1 MIDQELIFAIGC
13 WVLYMSNIHSN
24 VMPKVARNIASVTH
38 ASLVV
43 MIYMFSISKRTT
55 EMFYISCGYY
65 LVDTVLEI
73 NQYIEHKKMSSV
85 GLIMHHIT
93 SCYVLQYLL
102 DDIVS
107 PYVFFPFF
115 IMELSNFPV
124 YLTYHI
130 KIVGYIDNY
139 ILKLSTYLEIITFV
153 VLRMVVG
160 NYNLYVAY
168 VSGVVPMDALIC
180 AGCICGISFVW
191 LCGFI
196 IQISNMDK
204 KTKMI

>member
-1 MIDQELIFAIGC
+1 MIDQELFFAIGC
-13 WVLYMSNIHSN
+13 WVLYMTNIHSN
-24 VMPKVARNIASVTH
+24 IMPKIARNIASVTH
-38 ASLVV
+38 ASFVV
-43 MIYMFSISKRTT
+43 LFYIMGVSAKH
-55 EMFYISCGYY
+55 MFYLSCGYY
-65 LVDTVLEI
+65 LVDTILEI
-73 NQYIEHKKMSSV
+73 NQFIENKKMSSI
-85 GLIMHHIT
+85 GLIFHHLT

-130 KIVGYIDNY
+130 KTVGYIDNY

-153 VLRMVVG
+153 VLRMIVG
-160 NYNLYVAY
+160 NYNLYIAY
-168 VSGVVPMDALIC
+168 VSGVVPMGALIC
-180 AGCICGISFVW
+180 AGSICGISFVW

-204 KTKMI
+204 KTKRI